1 MNGIGK
7 RLLWRFLTTIGLMLL
22 LALVPVACGGTQ
34 THSTP
39 TPAPTPPGTT
49 LYTLRAPTGTTAL
62 GPVVWSPDGKYIAA
76 GTDYPA
82 HVFVWDAH
90 DGHLLLTYRGNS
102 ASVAAVAWSP
112 DSKYIASGDT
122 GNLVQ
127 VWDAKTGATLLT
139 YNKQGVIS
147 VVHALAWS
155 PDGKYIA
162 SASWDL
168 TLQVWDAMTGNRI
181 HTFQGASSAVVWS
194 PDGRYI
200 ALGSIIKQGSP
211 PEEDHNVHVLDA
223 STWSIRLTY
232 TGHSDRAEAL
242 AWSPDGKY
250 LASGSGDKTVQV
262 WKAP

>member
-22 LALVPVACGGTQ
+22 LALVPVACGSTQ

-49 LYTLRAPTGTTAL
+49 LYTLRAPAGTTAL

-90 DGHLLLTYRGNS
+90 DRHLLLTYRGNS

-122 GNLVQ
+122 DYLVQ
-127 VWDAKTGATLLT
+127 VWDVKTGATLFT
-139 YNKQGVIS
+139 YKGHSGYVHT
-147 VVHALAWS
+147 VVWS

-162 SASWDL
+162 SANVGDDTIW
-168 TLQVWDAMTGNRI
+168 VWQAI
-181 HTFQGASSAVVWS
+181 
-194 PDGRYI
+194 
-200 ALGSIIKQGSP
+200 
-211 PEEDHNVHVLDA
+211 
-223 STWSIRLTY
+223 
-232 TGHSDRAEAL
+232 
-242 AWSPDGKY
+242 
-250 LASGSGDKTVQV
+250 
-262 WKAP
+262 